1 MSFDSAETSLA
12 QGAPLRLYKFSRE
25 QLAWYYTSGDRPVAH
40 LAHTYLPVAGG
51 IADDGIR
58 QTGEASADVL
68 TLTAPASLPVAQLYR
83 ATPPANEVTL
93 TVFFR
98 HVNDTGYLVG
108 FIGNVRIVRW
118 KEIDRCEIV
127 ASAIT
132 NAMLT
137 TGLRCTWGVACY
149 KALYSASCGV
159 EREAWKVPATV
170 ASMNGQVINCA
181 EAASETAGHFV
192 GGYVEW
198 TSGNDAIERRSI
210 EAHNG
215 EALTLF
221 GGTYGLSVGASVRLY
236 PGCRQT
242 PAGCKQFGNFMR
254 YGGVP
259 MLPGVSPL
267 DGRNIF

>member
-1 MSFDSAETSLA
+1 MSFDGVETSLA

-25 QLAWYYTSGDRPVAH
+25 QLAWYYTSGDRPVTH
-40 LAHTYLPVAGG
+40 LGRTYVPVVGG

-68 TLTAPASLPVAQLYR
+68 TLTAPASVPVAQLYR

-98 HVNDTGYLVG
+98 HVNDADYLVG

-127 ASAIT
+127 ASPIPC
-132 NAMLT
+132 AMLT
-137 TGLRCTWGVACY
+137 TGLRCTWSVACY

-159 EREAWKVPATV
+159 EREAWKVPTTV
-170 ASMNGQVINCA
+170 ASMNGQVIDCV
-181 EAASETAGHFV
+181 EAQTADADRFT

-198 TSGNDAIERRSI
+198 TSENDVIERRSI
-210 EAHNG
+210 EAHDG
-215 EALTLF
+215 AALTLF
-221 GGTYGLSVGASVRLY
+221 GGTYGLGVGQSVRLY

-242 PAGCKQFGNFMR
+242 TAGCKQFDNFMN

-267 DGRNIF
+267 AACRT